1 MEQVAVVDALVLQH
15 KSTKISSKVDNVPPG
30 VSEIKHLFALQ
41 NEATC
46 FWTSSDS
53 VTEKTLQTQVE
64 KQGLCYQHS
73 LCIYMQLA
81 EKSRNAC

>member
-46 FWTSSDS
+46 KDP
-53 VTEKTLQTQVE
+53 
-64 KQGLCYQHS
+64 
-73 LCIYMQLA
+73 
-81 EKSRNAC
+81 